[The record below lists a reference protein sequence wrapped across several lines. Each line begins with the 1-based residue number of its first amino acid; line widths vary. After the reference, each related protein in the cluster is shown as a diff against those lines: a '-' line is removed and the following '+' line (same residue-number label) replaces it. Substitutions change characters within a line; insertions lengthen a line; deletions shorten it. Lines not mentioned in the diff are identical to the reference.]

1 MKVMENRNVLKVTKS
16 VLIYTFYR
24 TVNYYNIFHGKKY
37 KTMKQFL
44 LLFLTCVCAVVCTQA
59 QTDATSDSIIYNN
72 CDVMPEFPGGNAAM
86 MRYIG
91 DHLQYPETALKS
103 GKQGK
108 CVLRF
113 VITKDGNV
121 GEVKVLRSV
130 SPECDAEAARVAR
143 TLKFSPGKQDGVLV
157 NVWYTL
163 PISFKLASSVP
174 VSSLPCFVDSA
185 GNVEIMP
192 EFPGGDAALM
202 KFLADNMVYPEISA
216 KIKVSGRCVVRF
228 LVTKTGDVDSIQIEQ
243 SLFRPFDEAVIS
255 VVKRLPKF
263 KPGTR
268 NGEPVDVWYTL
279 PVTFRAPQ
287 PDPME
292 EYNRPDP
299 TDPRNI
305 DPGFVR

>member
-1 MKVMENRNVLKVTKS
+1 MK
-16 VLIYTFYR
+16 
-24 TVNYYNIFHGKKY
+24 H
-37 KTMKQFL
+37 FL
-44 LLFLTCVCAVVCTQA
+44 LLFLTCVCAVVCAQA
-59 QTDATSDSIIYNN
+59 QTDAASDSIIYHN
-72 CDVMPEFPGGNAAM
+72 CDVKPEFPGGNAAM

-91 DHLQYPETALKS
+91 EHLQYPEAALKS

-130 SPECDAEAARVAR
+130 SPECDAEAARVVR
-143 TLKFSPGKQDGVLV
+143 MLKFSPGKQNGVLV

-163 PISFKLASSVP
+163 PI
-174 VSSLPCFVDSA
+174 
-185 GNVEIMP
+185 
-192 EFPGGDAALM
+192 
-202 KFLADNMVYPEISA
+202 
-216 KIKVSGRCVVRF
+216 
-228 LVTKTGDVDSIQIEQ
+228 
-243 SLFRPFDEAVIS
+243 
-255 VVKRLPKF
+255 
-263 KPGTR
+263 
-268 NGEPVDVWYTL
+268 
-279 PVTFRAPQ
+279 TFRAPQ

>member
-1 MKVMENRNVLKVTKS
+1 
-16 VLIYTFYR
+16 
-24 TVNYYNIFHGKKY
+24 
-37 KTMKQFL
+37 MKQFL
-44 LLFLTCVCAVVCTQA
+44 LLFLTCVCAVVCAQA
-59 QTDATSDSIIYNN
+59 QTDAASDSIIYHN
-72 CDVMPEFPGGNAAM
+72 CDVKPEFPGGNAAM

-91 DHLQYPETALKS
+91 EHLQYPEAALKS

-130 SPECDAEAARVAR
+130 SPECDAEAARVVR
-143 TLKFSPGKQDGVLV
+143 MLKFSPGKQNGVLV

-163 PISFKLASSVP
+163 PISFKLESSAP
-174 VSSLPCFVDSA
+174 VSSMPCFVDSA
-185 GNVEIMP
+185 GNVGIMP
-192 EFPGGDAALM
+192 EFPGGNAALM

-263 KPGTR
+263 KPGKR

>member
-1 MKVMENRNVLKVTKS
+1 ML
-16 VLIYTFYR
+16 
-24 TVNYYNIFHGKKY
+24 
-37 KTMKQFL
+37 
-44 LLFLTCVCAVVCTQA
+44 
-59 QTDATSDSIIYNN
+59 
-72 CDVMPEFPGGNAAM
+72 EFPGGN
-86 MRYIG
+86 
-91 DHLQYPETALKS
+91 
-103 GKQGK
+103 
-108 CVLRF
+108 
-113 VITKDGNV
+113 
-121 GEVKVLRSV
+121 
-130 SPECDAEAARVAR
+130 
-143 TLKFSPGKQDGVLV
+143 
-157 NVWYTL
+157 
-163 PISFKLASSVP
+163 
-174 VSSLPCFVDSA
+174 
-185 GNVEIMP
+185 
-192 EFPGGDAALM
+192 AALM

-292 EYNRPDP
+292 EYNRPDS

>member
-1 MKVMENRNVLKVTKS
+1 
-16 VLIYTFYR
+16 
-24 TVNYYNIFHGKKY
+24 
-37 KTMKQFL
+37 MKQFL
-44 LLFLTCVCAVVCTQA
+44 LLFLTCVCAVVCAQA
-59 QTDATSDSIIYNN
+59 QTDAVSDSIIYNS

-91 DHLQYPETALKS
+91 EHLQYPETALKS

-163 PISFKLASSVP
+163 PISFKLASSAP

-192 EFPGGDAALM
+192 EFPGGNAALM